1 MQPRYTYSVR
11 EPLTKQKERIQK
23 LKKQNFLNMNIEVN
37 STRHVFNKI
46 RLIMHKKIQLE
57 E

>member
-11 EPLTKQKERIQK
+11 GPLTKQKERIQK
-23 LKKQNFLNMNIEVN
+23 LKKQNFLNMNIEMN

-46 RLIMHKKIQLE
+46 RLIMHKKI
-57 E
+57 